1 METNYKIKKKIKALR
16 VLYCFNEKW
25 STIMFFSS
33 FNRKGNKL
41 ISNDHGLGATLAR
54 DHIDSQ
60 QKKERILARLIILKL
75 TASLDQPSPRE
86 GSNPSARS
94 YVIMFMAMRSHLKV
108 DLINSISRLWIEY
121 LLGLIQIS
129 TISVKKKKKVF

>member
-1 METNYKIKKKIKALR
+1 
-16 VLYCFNEKW
+16 
-25 STIMFFSS
+25 MFFSS

-129 TISVKKKKKVF
+129 TISVKKKKKGFLITHPARAWPFLMIVIVFA

>member
-1 METNYKIKKKIKALR
+1 
-16 VLYCFNEKW
+16 
-25 STIMFFSS
+25 MFFSS

-54 DHIDSQ
+54 DLIDSQ
-60 QKKERILARLIILKL
+60 QKKERILARLILLKL
-75 TASLDQPSPRE
+75 TASLEPSPRE

-108 DLINSISRLWIEY
+108 DLILYLGYGLSIYSD
-121 LLGLIQIS
+121 
-129 TISVKKKKKVF
+129 

>member
-1 METNYKIKKKIKALR
+1 METYYKIKKKIKALR
-16 VLYCFNEKW
+16 VLYRFNEKW
-25 STIMFFSS
+25 STIMFFNS

-54 DHIDSQ
+54 DLIDSQ
-60 QKKERILARLIILKL
+60 QKKERILARLILLKL

-108 DLINSISRLWIEY
+108 DLILYLGYGLSIYSD
-121 LLGLIQIS
+121 
-129 TISVKKKKKVF
+129 